1 VKIAIDLQACQSP
14 GSRQRGIG
22 RYSLEL
28 ARALVRNRGEHRLHF
43 LLNAAFDDVEA
54 SLRETLAPN
63 AEATFEQYQLV
74 HLEGTQGLRRRAL
87 QRVNDEILNWR
98 YACADAEALHVS
110 SVFEGWFDGE
120 EHVSGRLADVPAALK
135 SATLYDLIPLL
146 FPDRHLPRASRPDY
160 LARVGLFHQCDVIFA
175 ISESARADA
184 MRLLGIPAE
193 RIVNIRAASGP
204 TFSSRSYISPGERAA
219 LLARHGMAQR
229 FILYS
234 GGNDPRKN
242 VDFLLRAYAG
252 LPPEVRAQVQLAV
265 VCALHAEERLVLERR
280 IAELGVTQQVIL
292 TGFVPDTELDLLYNV
307 CDLFVFPSLYEGFG
321 LPVLEA
327 MSCGACVIASS
338 TSSMPEI
345 VGCSDALFDPTDLA
359 ELTRLIQGLLAAPDR
374 RRELAEH
381 GLARSREFS
390 WDKVAQTMLGALE
403 EAHARRATV
412 PRSMAIQGRPRVA
425 LFAPLPPQPTPV
437 AGYVASMLPHWS
449 RHFDLVLVAAA
460 STPKL
465 EKVHGRYP
473 VIDVADLRRDR
484 NRYDTVLYAIGDSA
498 FHADMYELLSE
509 IPGIALMLDG
519 SLASLVDWMES
530 SGRQPGIL
538 MRELR
543 SMNGEAARRD
553 LRAAER
559 GDLSV
564 EALVARHPLA
574 RQVLLNARGLILHWQ
589 CAERMLRNAYPD
601 AAGVPS
607 VVVPP
612 AVFDAVDAAE
622 RSAAR
627 SAIGL
632 TADRLLIAS
641 FGTLDETQRSHVLL
655 AALADGRLVADRRLR
670 VAFVGNLPQ
679 SSYRTRILDL
689 LERHPLREQIEITGT
704 VDATAYGHYRAA
716 CDVAVQLES
725 VSRGT
730 SPAVIHALLAAGCPT
745 IVAADGPLN
754 EWPEGVTPRVNASDW
769 AALAAVLRG
778 LAADAGARDRLSTA
792 ARDWVA
798 RACHPARVAERH
810 AAAIALLPTLDE
822 ARCAQ
827 QLVRRVAECIA
838 DAELDHEVTLDA
850 SDAIASGLALH
861 PASARR
867 LGEPL

>member
-1 VKIAIDLQACQSP
+1 MKIAIDLQACQSP

-43 LLNAAFDDVEA
+43 LFNAAFDDLDA

-98 YACADAEALHVS
+98 YACADADALHVS
-110 SVFEGWFDGE
+110 SIFEGWFDGE

-193 RIVNIRAASGP
+193 RIVNIRAASGSN
-204 TFSSRSYISPGERAA
+204 FRKRAYISPGERAE
-219 LLARHGMAQR
+219 LLARRGLAQR

-242 VDFLLRAYAG
+242 VDFLLRAYAE
-252 LPPEVRAQVQLAV
+252 LPPEVRAQVQLAI
-265 VCALHAEERLVLERR
+265 VCALQQDERLVLERR
-280 IAELGVTQQVIL
+280 IAELGVARQVIL
-292 TGFVPDTELDLLYNV
+292 TGYVPDTELDLLYNV

-327 MSCGACVIASS
+327 MSCGACVITSA

-345 VGCSDALFDPTDLA
+345 IGRSDALFDPTDLP
-359 ELTRLIQGLLAAPDR
+359 ELSRLMQSLLAAPER
-374 RRELAEH
+374 RRDLAEH
-381 GLARSREFS
+381 GLMRSRDFS

-403 EAHARRATV
+403 EAHARRATML
-412 PRSMAIQGRPRVA
+412 RRTGMQGRPKVA
-425 LFAPLPPQPTPV
+425 LFAPLPPQPTP
-437 AGYVASMLPHWS
+437 AAAYVASMLPHWA
-449 RHFDLVLVAAA
+449 RHFDLALVATA
-460 STPKL
+460 STPRL
-465 EKVHGRYP
+465 EEVHGRFP
-473 VIDVADLRRDR
+473 VIDVAELRRDR
-484 NRYDTVLYAIGDSA
+484 DRYDAVLYAIGDSA

-509 IPGIALMLDG
+509 VPGIALMLDG

-538 MRELR
+538 MRELW
-543 SMNGEAARRD
+543 STNGEAVRRD
-553 LRAAER
+553 IRAAER

-564 EALVARHPLA
+564 EALVTRYPLA
-574 RQVLLNARGLILHWQ
+574 RHVLHNALGLIFHWQ
-589 CAERMLRNAYPD
+589 CAQQNLRNTYPD

-612 AVFDAVDAAE
+612 ALFDDVDAGK

-632 TADRLLIAS
+632 PADRILIAS
-641 FGTLDETQRSHVLL
+641 FGTLDEMRRSHVLL
-655 AALADGRLVADRRLR
+655 AALADERLAGDRRLR
-670 VAFVGNLPQ
+670 IVFVGDLPQ
-679 SSYRTRILDL
+679 SSYRARILDL
-689 LERHPLREQIEITGT
+689 LERHPLREQIEITGP
-704 VDATAYGHYRAA
+704 VDATAYDRYRAA

-725 VSRGT
+725 ASGGAT
-730 SPAVIHALLAAGCPT
+730 PAAIHALFAAGCPT
-745 IVAADGPLN
+745 IVAADGARK
-754 EWPEGVTPRVNASDW
+754 EWPAGMTLPVDASDRV
-769 AALAAVLRG
+769 ALATAVHG
-778 LAADAGARDRLSTA
+778 LAVDAGARDRLSTA
-792 ARDWVA
+792 VRVWVA
-798 RACHPARVAERH
+798 RACHPARVAEGH
-810 AAAIALLPTLDE
+810 AAAIALLPAIDR

-838 DAELDHEVTLDA
+838 DAQLDHEVTLAA